1 LGKGQLSL
9 LNRIGLLGGSF
20 DPPHRAHEILAREA
34 VAQLKL
40 DRLYIVPTG
49 QAWHKS
55 RVLSDAVHRLA
66 MARLAFD
73 ACPQTVVD
81 EMEILREGPSFT
93 IQTLSELQ
101 ARHPQAVFFLVVGQD
116 QAASFSQ
123 WHEWQE
129 ILQIAQLVVVARPM
143 ISSETAAAREWH
155 NLNSERVI
163 QMHMPLMG
171 ISSSELRASYALG
184 HTQSDFVSPLVA
196 DYIQQNQLYLEP
208 HDRSR

>member
-1 LGKGQLSL
+1 M

-40 DRLYIVPTG
+40 DRLYVVPTG

-73 ACPQTVVD
+73 TCPQTVVD
-81 EMEILREGPSFT
+81 EMEILRAGPSFT

-101 ARHPQAVFFLVVGQD
+101 ARHPEAVFFLVVGQD
-116 QAASFSQ
+116 QAARFSQ
-123 WHEWQE
+123 WHEWQQ
-129 ILQIAQLVVVARPM
+129 ILQIAQLVVVARPVM
-143 ISSETAAAREWH
+143 SSEIAAAFEWH
-155 NLNSERVI
+155 NLPSERVMR
-163 QMHMPLMG
+163 MHMPLMD
-171 ISSSELRASYALG
+171 ISSSELRASYACG
-184 HTQSDFVSPLVA
+184 HPESDFLSPPVA

-208 HDRSR
+208 HDRSC

>member
-1 LGKGQLSL
+1 
-9 LNRIGLLGGSF
+9 
-20 DPPHRAHEILAREA
+20 
-34 VAQLKL
+34 
-40 DRLYIVPTG
+40 
-49 QAWHKS
+49 
-55 RVLSDAVHRLA
+55 
-66 MARLAFD
+66 
-73 ACPQTVVD
+73 
-81 EMEILREGPSFT
+81 MEILREGPSFT

-101 ARHPQAVFFLVVGQD
+101 ARHPEAVFFLVVGQD